1 MPERTPAQ
9 IAAFEKAKAA
19 RAAALEKKRMAALPS
34 LPPIPP
40 TPPATAEP
48 EPEPEP
54 ETPAPDSP
62 TSEVPEPMLPPTQ
75 PEDDDELEFL
85 DPEEM
90 LAPLLGLINKQ
101 SEMIEGLSSEVKGIR
116 QHQQDLSQSFTAHG
130 VKQQFSL
137 SFV

>member
-19 RAAALEKKRMAALPS
+19 RAAALEKKRMAAMPA
-34 LPPIPP
+34 LPPLPP
-40 TPPATAEP
+40 TPPTTP
-48 EPEPEP
+48 E

-62 TSEVPEPMLPPTQ
+62 TSEVPEPMLPPAQ

-90 LAPLLGLINKQ
+90 LAPLLGLINRQ
-101 SEMIEGLSSEVKGIR
+101 SEMIEGLSSEVRGIR